1 MSDIRV
7 LVVEDEP
14 LLAEAHS
21 AYTERVPGFVVV
33 GMAHTARAAMAALR
47 ANDGGDV
54 DLVLLDFR
62 LPDLHGLDVCR
73 ALRAAGSSV
82 DVLAVTSAR
91 DLAVV
96 RTAVSLGVTHYLLK
110 PFTFAAFRD
119 KLERYADY
127 RAQALADGEVA
138 AQHEVDQMFATLR
151 GTAGHSLPKGL
162 DAQTLDRVRAAL
174 TDGSRPEV
182 GLSATEVSA
191 LTGIS
196 RVTARR
202 YLEYLVTV
210 DRAARTPVTA
220 PPAAPRSSTAPADA
234 PPRRSCTF
242 CGDYW
247 PQQRHFNNS
256 NCKID
261 GRNGGGAATTPSRS
275 GNLTEVVAV
284 VEDDPHPGAERSCIS
299 AQRRDLVGLQ
309 ITVLDLADPT
319 GRDTHQLGHLPLG
332 QAQPLP
338 LFGKMEG
345 ADPRLGTGTFYVE
358 RFIVPVVQL
367 SPNVVPVME
376 VAHQPSLRF
385 LSKASQPSYAI
396 SATGIALSYHRFQSP
411 ALFPATSSTA
421 WDQGSKTN
429 NTRTATSLPD
439 LGRSSLRL
447 LMVEPL
453 RVSTSGRP
461 RPGPLSASMSIATL
475 TDRYVAGSVSRRD
488 RNQSRTCV
496 VVLIAQRRGGS

>member
-1 MSDIRV
+1 MTAIRV

-21 AYTERVPGFVVV
+21 AYTERVPGFIVV
-33 GMAHTARAAMAALR
+33 GVAHTARAAMAALR
-47 ANDGGDV
+47 AGGGV

-174 TDGSRPEV
+174 TDGTRTAA

-210 DRAARTPVTA
+210 DRAARTP
-220 PPAAPRSSTAPADA
+220 RY
-234 PPRRSCTF
+234 
-242 CGDYW
+242 G
-247 PQQRHFNNS
+247 
-256 NCKID
+256 
-261 GRNGGGAATTPSRS
+261 TP
-275 GNLTEVVAV
+275 
-284 VEDDPHPGAERSCIS
+284 
-299 AQRRDLVGLQ
+299 
-309 ITVLDLADPT
+309 
-319 GRDTHQLGHLPLG
+319 
-332 QAQPLP
+332 
-338 LFGKMEG
+338 
-345 ADPRLGTGTFYVE
+345 
-358 RFIVPVVQL
+358 
-367 SPNVVPVME
+367 
-376 VAHQPSLRF
+376 
-385 LSKASQPSYAI
+385 
-396 SATGIALSYHRFQSP
+396 
-411 ALFPATSSTA
+411 
-421 WDQGSKTN
+421 
-429 NTRTATSLPD
+429 
-439 LGRSSLRL
+439 
-447 LMVEPL
+447 
-453 RVSTSGRP
+453 GRP
-461 RPGPLSASMSIATL
+461 EVEYRP
-475 TDRYVAGSVSRRD
+475 R
-488 RNQSRTCV
+488 
-496 VVLIAQRRGGS
+496 

>member
-1 MSDIRV
+1 MTAIRV

-33 GMAHTARAAMAALR
+33 GVAHTAQAAMAALR
-47 ANDGGDV
+47 AGGGGDV

-127 RAQALADGEVA
+127 RAQALAEGEVV
-138 AQHEVDQMFATLR
+138 AQHEVDQMLATLR

-174 TDGSRPEV
+174 ADVTPGV

-202 YLEYLVTV
+202 YLEYLATI
-210 DRAARTPVTA
+210 DRVARSPRYGTP
-220 PPAAPRSSTAPADA
+220 
-234 PPRRSCTF
+234 
-242 CGDYW
+242 
-247 PQQRHFNNS
+247 
-256 NCKID
+256 
-261 GRNGGGAATTPSRS
+261 
-275 GNLTEVVAV
+275 
-284 VEDDPHPGAERSCIS
+284 
-299 AQRRDLVGLQ
+299 
-309 ITVLDLADPT
+309 
-319 GRDTHQLGHLPLG
+319 
-332 QAQPLP
+332 
-338 LFGKMEG
+338 
-345 ADPRLGTGTFYVE
+345 
-358 RFIVPVVQL
+358 
-367 SPNVVPVME
+367 
-376 VAHQPSLRF
+376 
-385 LSKASQPSYAI
+385 
-396 SATGIALSYHRFQSP
+396 
-411 ALFPATSSTA
+411 
-421 WDQGSKTN
+421 
-429 NTRTATSLPD
+429 
-439 LGRSSLRL
+439 
-447 LMVEPL
+447 
-453 RVSTSGRP
+453 GRP
-461 RPGPLSASMSIATL
+461 EVEYRP
-475 TDRYVAGSVSRRD
+475 R
-488 RNQSRTCV
+488 
-496 VVLIAQRRGGS
+496 

>member
-1 MSDIRV
+1 MTAIRV

-33 GMAHTARAAMAALR
+33 GVAHTARAAMAALR

-91 DLAVV
+91 DLTVV

-174 TDGSRPEV
+174 ADGTRAEV

-210 DRAARTPVTA
+210 DRAARTPATA
-220 PPAAPRSSTAPADA
+220 PPAAPRSSTAPAERRVT
-234 PPRRSCTF
+234 PPRHRPRGAAHG
-242 CGDYW
+242 CGKWENRGRPDT
-247 PQQRHFNNS
+247 QEVSRDVEQCRTDARVA
-256 NCKID
+256 D
-261 GRNGGGAATTPSRS
+261 GRACAGRGAGPPS
-275 GNLTEVVAV
+275 G
-284 VEDDPHPGAERSCIS
+284 HPTHRLRGRPCASRPV
-299 AQRRDLVGLQ
+299 RVGRG
-309 ITVLDLADPT
+309 T
-319 GRDTHQLGHLPLG
+319 GRV
-332 QAQPLP
+332 
-338 LFGKMEG
+338 
-345 ADPRLGTGTFYVE
+345 PR
-358 RFIVPVVQL
+358 
-367 SPNVVPVME
+367 
-376 VAHQPSLRF
+376 
-385 LSKASQPSYAI
+385 
-396 SATGIALSYHRFQSP
+396 
-411 ALFPATSSTA
+411 
-421 WDQGSKTN
+421 
-429 NTRTATSLPD
+429 
-439 LGRSSLRL
+439 
-447 LMVEPL
+447 
-453 RVSTSGRP
+453 
-461 RPGPLSASMSIATL
+461 
-475 TDRYVAGSVSRRD
+475 
-488 RNQSRTCV
+488 
-496 VVLIAQRRGGS
+496 